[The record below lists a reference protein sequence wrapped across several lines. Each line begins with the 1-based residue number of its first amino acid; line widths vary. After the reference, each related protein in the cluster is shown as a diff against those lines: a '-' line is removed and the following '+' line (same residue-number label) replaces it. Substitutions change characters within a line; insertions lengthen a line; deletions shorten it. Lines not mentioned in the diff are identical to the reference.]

1 MSVFVTDSD
10 ARQVLAIIRSLGK
23 KGIKVTAGDHKK
35 LSIGFFSKY
44 CDEKILYP
52 SPLKSPALFKKSLLR
67 YVANNEVDVLFPV
80 SSPALYTVSSSLD
93 IFSQYTSVPI
103 PPYNTVMKAV
113 DKALTVK
120 IAEAIPCPKTYTPKK
135 LSEVSALTKKIDYPI
150 VVKPRISSGSRGLK
164 YAANPAELRYHFET
178 TAKKYG
184 SPLVQEYI
192 PGNEI
197 YGVSALLN
205 KDSKPRAVFVH
216 KRIRQFPITGGPST
230 YRVSVSKPSLA
241 KLGLKLLEE
250 MKWYGVAMVEF
261 KIDIRDGKPKLIE
274 VNPRFV
280 GSLSLA
286 IAAGVDFPHLLYKMA
301 INGDIQPTYNYKIG
315 VKSRF
320 LLFGDV
326 FHFLASREKLKLIPE
341 FFKFCEKNLSYDIW
355 NARDSLPAFIRLLS
369 GLRYVWDREMWE
381 YGFRRA

>member
-1 MSVFVTDSD
+1 
-10 ARQVLAIIRSLGK
+10 
-23 KGIKVTAGDHKK
+23 
-35 LSIGFFSKY
+35 
-44 CDEKILYP
+44 
-52 SPLKSPALFKKSLLR
+52 
-67 YVANNEVDVLFPV
+67 
-80 SSPALYTVSSSLD
+80 
-93 IFSQYTSVPI
+93 
-103 PPYNTVMKAV
+103 
-113 DKALTVK
+113 
-120 IAEAIPCPKTYTPKK
+120 
-135 LSEVSALTKKIDYPI
+135 
-150 VVKPRISSGSRGLK
+150 
-164 YAANPAELRYHFET
+164 
-178 TAKKYG
+178 
-184 SPLVQEYI
+184 VQEYI

>member
-1 MSVFVTDSD
+1 
-10 ARQVLAIIRSLGK
+10 
-23 KGIKVTAGDHKK
+23 
-35 LSIGFFSKY
+35 
-44 CDEKILYP
+44 
-52 SPLKSPALFKKSLLR
+52 LKSPALFKKSLLK
-67 YVANNEVDVLFPV
+67 YIANNKVDVLFPV
-80 SSPALYTVSSSLD
+80 SSRALYTVSSSLD

-103 PPYNTVMKAV
+103 PPYDTVMKAV

-120 IAEAIPCPKTYTPKK
+120 IAEAIPCPKTYIPKK
-135 LSEVSALTKKIDYPI
+135 ISEVSALAKKVDYPI

-205 KDSKPRAVFVH
+205 KNSKPRAVFVH

-230 YRVSVSKPSLA
+230 YRVSVSKPSLT

-261 KIDIRDGKPKLIE
+261 KVDIRDDKPKLIE
-274 VNPRFV
+274 INPRFV
-280 GSLSLA
+280 GSLNLA
-286 IAAGVDFPHLLYKMA
+286 IAAGVDFPYLLYKMA
-301 INGDIQPTYNYKIG
+301 VEGDVHPILNYKLG
-315 VKSRF
+315 VKARY

-326 FHFLASREKLKLIPE
+326 LHLMASPSRLKLLPE
-341 FFKFCEKNLSYDIW
+341 FMTFYERNLSYDIL
-355 NARDSLPAFIRLLS
+355 DSDDFLPAVIRLLNGARS
-369 GLRYVWDREMWE
+369 MFSHEMWE
-381 YGFRRA
+381 YAYTRA

>member
-1 MSVFVTDSD
+1 MRVFVTDSD

-52 SPLKSPALFKKSLLR
+52 SPLKSPALFKKSLLK
-67 YVANNEVDVLFPV
+67 YIANNKVDVLFPV

-103 PPYNTVMKAV
+103 PSYDIVMKAV

-120 IAEAIPCPKTYTPKK
+120 IAEAVPCPKTYMPKK
-135 LSEVSALTKKIDYPI
+135 ISEVSALAKKVDYPI

-205 KDSKPRAVFVH
+205 KNSKPRAVFVH

-261 KIDIRDGKPKLIE
+261 KVDIRDGRPKLIE

-280 GSLSLA
+280 GSLNLA
-286 IAAGVDFPHLLYKMA
+286 IAAGVDFPYLLYKMA
-301 INGDIQPTYNYKIG
+301 VEGDVHPILNYKLG
-315 VKSRF
+315 VKARY

-326 FHFLASREKLKLIPE
+326 LHLMASPSRLRLLPE
-341 FFKFCEKNLSYDIW
+341 FMNFYERDLSYDIL
-355 NARDSLPAFIRLLS
+355 NSDDFLPAVIRLLNGAGS
-369 GLRYVWDREMWE
+369 MFSHEMWE
-381 YGFRRA
+381 YAYTRA

>member
-23 KGIKVTAGDHKK
+23 KGINVTTGDYKK

-44 CDEKILYP
+44 CDKKVLYP
-52 SPLKSPALFKKSLLR
+52 SPLKNPELFKKSLLR
-67 YVANNEVDVLFPV
+67 YVANNRVDVLIPV
-80 SSPALYTVSSSLD
+80 SSSVMYTVSRSLD

-103 PPYNTVMKAV
+103 PPYETVMKAV
-113 DKALTVK
+113 DKASTVK
-120 IAEAIPCPKTYTPKK
+120 IAEAIPRPKTYMPKK
-135 LSEVSALTKKIDYPI
+135 ISEVYALAKKVDYPI
-150 VVKPRISSGSRGLK
+150 VVKPRVSSGSRGLK
-164 YAANPAELRYHFET
+164 YANNPAELLYYFET

-205 KDSKPRAVFVH
+205 KESKPRAVFVH

-241 KLGLKLLEE
+241 KLGLRLLGE

-261 KIDIRDGKPKLIE
+261 RLI
-274 VNPRFV
+274 
-280 GSLSLA
+280 
-286 IAAGVDFPHLLYKMA
+286 
-301 INGDIQPTYNYKIG
+301 
-315 VKSRF
+315 
-320 LLFGDV
+320 
-326 FHFLASREKLKLIPE
+326 
-341 FFKFCEKNLSYDIW
+341 
-355 NARDSLPAFIRLLS
+355 
-369 GLRYVWDREMWE
+369 
-381 YGFRRA
+381 